1 MKLPMSDGEIAR
13 RYRNALDL
21 KKAVKILAQLNGAV
35 PSDITA
41 ALIREGI
48 VLDAPPLVRKKRKRL
63 DQQEARRLYNL
74 GMNDHEV
81 ADRLGASPSSVYTWR
96 YRNGL
101 PANTGTGYHK
111 RREKEGGHE
120 REGHYL

>member
-101 PANTGTGYHK
+101 PANTGTGYHE
-111 RREKEGGHE
+111 RRKKEGVHE
-120 REGHYL
+120 R